1 VSKRYPLTSSTHP
14 FEGLATDKVLQSSSY
29 SWVELLMPI
38 TRTQQKV
45 EINQDQRQREK
56 RTRCS
61 YTAIAQKYKLVT
73 QV

>member
-1 VSKRYPLTSSTHP
+1 
-14 FEGLATDKVLQSSSY
+14 
-29 SWVELLMPI
+29 MPI